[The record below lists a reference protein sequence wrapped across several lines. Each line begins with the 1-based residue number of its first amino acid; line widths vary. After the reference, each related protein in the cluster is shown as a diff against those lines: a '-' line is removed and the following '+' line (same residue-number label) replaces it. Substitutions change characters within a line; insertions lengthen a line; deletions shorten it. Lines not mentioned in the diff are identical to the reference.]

1 MFPYPLLTIS
11 LLGMWVLLNGVTI
24 GQVLLGSIVAVCST
38 WALAALRPEKP
49 KLRKWYLLPKLFGLV
64 MLDIIRPAAVATARV
79 TVPSQQAR
87 FAVARRGVLARIAT
101 NGPGLVR
108 IRVSDARGRILARRT
123 EAVFAAGTTSTR
135 VTLTNAG
142 KRVLRRARNLRVR
155 VRFEF
160 RDLLAGRDDGDVRTV
175 MR

>member
-64 MLDIIRPAAVATARV
+64 MLDIIRSNISASVVILRGRTRGHRSAFINVPLELKDPTAL
-79 TVPSQQAR
+79 A
-87 FAVARRGVLARIAT
+87 VLAIIVT
-101 NGPGLVR
+101 GTPGSAWLEYDSRNSSVLLHVLDLV
-108 IRVSDARGRILARRT
+108 D
-123 EAVFAAGTTSTR
+123 ED
-135 VTLTNAG
+135 
-142 KRVLRRARNLRVR
+142 
-155 VRFEF
+155 EW
-160 RDLLAGRDDGDVRTV
+160 RDLLKNRYETLLLEIFS
-175 MR
+175 